1 MIRTM
6 RALLVVVALA
16 FLTTPRAQAGNKVK
30 GTVKESGR
38 TAGHAVRDG
47 VLTFGRSTRAFF
59 TGGPQAAKRTWK
71 ANAARTKANAHTGKA
86 RVKAAAH
93 D

>member
-16 FLTTPRAQAGNKVK
+16 FLTAPRAEAGVK
-30 GTVKESGR
+30 DTVKESGR

-86 RVKAAAH
+86 RIKAAAH